1 MDIVYFVLGATS
13 LIFFWLYINTR
24 KRLVILRDGF
34 QKLYESNQILRSIID
49 EKPTKEEEDIHKE
62 NFIKF
67 LSDSREWAYDYIEN
81 VQNGIEGFIKKV
93 EPSIKHFNEYGSVV
107 EGSPHYGS
115 MKIISSEFEKL
126 KTLLPEE
133 FSDRR

>member
-1 MDIVYFVLGATS
+1 MNFVYLVLGSTS
-13 LIFFWLYINTR
+13 LVSIFLYINTR
-24 KRLVILRDGF
+24 KRLVALVNGF
-34 QKLYESNQILRSIID
+34 QKLYEANQILKSLVD
-49 EKPTKEEEDIHKE
+49 DAPTKEEEDTHKE

-67 LSDSREWAYDYIEN
+67 LSDSREWAYEYIES
-81 VQNGIEGFIKKV
+81 VQVGIKEFIENV
-93 EPSIKHFNEYGSVV
+93 EPSIKHFNEFGIVV

-115 MKIISSEFEKL
+115 MKIISAEFEKL

>member
-67 LSDSREWAYDYIEN
+67 LSDSREY
-81 VQNGIEGFIKKV
+81 
-93 EPSIKHFNEYGSVV
+93 
-107 EGSPHYGS
+107 
-115 MKIISSEFEKL
+115 
-126 KTLLPEE
+126 
-133 FSDRR
+133 